1 MKKSIAETRTKTHT
15 KTWIGI
21 GIVTLSMLLASSA
34 ATSPAIAASF
44 GVDASRSATA
54 TEFGTRR
61 PARSWKAA
69 RSIVTPPRYYGR
81 PVDYVPAV
89 APGPFVLFTPFYD

>member
-1 MKKSIAETRTKTHT
+1 MKRSITKTRTKTPS

-21 GIVTLSMLLASSA
+21 VMLSMLLASSA

-44 GVDASRSATA
+44 GVDASRSTTA
-54 TEFGTRR
+54 TESGTRR
-61 PARSWKAA
+61 HARSWKAT
-69 RSIVTPPRYYGR
+69 RSIVMPPRYYGR

-89 APGPFVLFTPFYD
+89 PPGPFVLFTPFHD